1 MNPRALRLLQV
12 TTVGLVTVGVA
23 FIMGLRTSDSVRTIA
38 SIEAGTALGDGDF
51 DGNGTLEIEDA
62 IRALEIVHGYAE
74 PTPNDLR
81 ADPNGDGIVTIDDAL
96 HILQALAGR

>member
-1 MNPRALRLLQV
+1 MNSRSRRLLQV
-12 TTVGLVTVGVA
+12 TTLGLVTVGVA
-23 FIMGLRTSDSVRTIA
+23 FAMGLRTSESVRTIA

-51 DGNGTLEIEDA
+51 DGNGVMDIADA
-62 IRALEIVHGYAE
+62 IRALEIVHGYAT

-96 HILQALAGR
+96 HILQTLAGR